1 LAPEKVTRI
10 RLAQMA
16 LNQTWFLD
24 LMRQISVGFPA
35 KLLFFN
41 VLFGFSGY
49 QMSQI

>member
-1 LAPEKVTRI
+1 MTHI

-16 LNQTWFLD
+16 LNRTWFLD
-24 LMRQISVGFPA
+24 MLRQISAGFSA

-41 VLFGFSGY
+41 VLFGFSGS